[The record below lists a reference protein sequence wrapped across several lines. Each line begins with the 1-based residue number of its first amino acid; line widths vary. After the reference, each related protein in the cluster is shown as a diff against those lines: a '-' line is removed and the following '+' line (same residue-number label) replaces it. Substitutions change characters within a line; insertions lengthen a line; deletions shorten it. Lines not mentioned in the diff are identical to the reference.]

1 MIKSATICLPGFP
14 YLHVRTWT
22 PQKKKPSYGVLKA
35 VWVRVEK
42 KHYYR
47 LIFLNMSSW
56 MCVFYSVCDR
66 SGLLSLSVFRPT
78 RAAQRSAAHARICVK
93 TAWEWESN
101 AAYIGISPHKQ
112 ERERQRERETAPM
125 SLQRTF
131 SPAREAE
138 RCLET
143 AASTGS
149 SRAHQLRKRGT

>member
-1 MIKSATICLPGFP
+1 MQQFACLVSLIYMYEHG
-14 YLHVRTWT
+14 HH
-22 PQKKKPSYGVLKA
+22 KKKTFIWCTEGCVGSC
-35 VWVRVEK
+35 RK